1 MNCQAKTY
9 PSRRKSSIISTR
21 SGAVTSNPQPRMVR
35 EGMRGDDQQ
44 QSHVF
49 SYLSPEARVRKDHP
63 LRAIRTM
70 VDEVLTQLSR
80 RFDSMYARVGRP
92 SIAPEKLL
100 RAQLLQMLYSIRSE
114 RLLMEEMDYN
124 LLFRWFVGLNADD
137 AIWDPTVF
145 TKNRDRL
152 LQADVA
158 KEFLARVVEQARARD
173 LTSDEHFSVDGTL
186 LEAWAGA
193 KSFQPKDKKPT
204 PPPDDPGNPT
214 VNFRGERRSND
225 THESKT
231 DPEAWLARKGPG
243 KESKLSY
250 RGNLLVENRNGLIV
264 DAEVFQANGTA
275 ERDAALIMLEQ
286 IPGTKTVTVAGDK
299 GFDTRDFVKQC
310 RHLQVTPQVAQN
322 HARPGGSAIDGRT
335 TRHAGYATSQRKR
348 KRIEECF
355 GWLKTIALM
364 RKLRH
369 RGVCK
374 VDWIF
379 TFACAAYNLVRMRN
393 LVAAVPA
400 V

>member
-1 MNCQAKTY
+1 
-9 PSRRKSSIISTR
+9 
-21 SGAVTSNPQPRMVR
+21 
-35 EGMRGDDQQ
+35 MRGEDHQQ
-44 QSHVF
+44 NHVF
-49 SYLSPEARVRKDHP
+49 SYLSPEMRVRPDHP
-63 LRAIRTM
+63 LRTIRAM
-70 VDEVLTQLSR
+70 VDEVLSRLSR
-80 RFDSMYARVGRP
+80 RFDSMYAKVGRP

-137 AIWDPTVF
+137 PVWDATVF

-158 KEFLARVVEQARARD
+158 KEFLGEVVAQAGAKG
-173 LTSDEHFSVDGTL
+173 LTSDEHFTVDGTL

-193 KSFQPKDKKPT
+193 KSFQPKDKKQ

-214 VNFRGERRSND
+214 VNFRGERRSNE
-225 THESKT
+225 THASKT
-231 DPEAWLARKGPG
+231 DPESLLAKKGEG

-250 RGNLLVENRNGLIV
+250 CGNLLVENRNGLIV

-275 ERDAALIMLEQ
+275 ERDAALVMLEKVPSTQ
-286 IPGTKTVTVAGDK
+286 PVTVGADK
-299 GFDTRDFVKQC
+299 GFDTRDFVKEC
-310 RHLQVTPQVAQN
+310 RNLRVTPHVAQN
-322 HARPGGSAIDGRT
+322 HERRGGSAIDART
-335 TRHAGYATSQRKR
+335 TRHPGYTISQKKR

-364 RKLRH
+364 RKVRH

-393 LVAAVPA
+393 LAVTVPA
-400 V
+400 L